1 VSTVAAAR
9 ARWKL
14 DTAILRDRVDRA
26 ANPRERGRWH
36 ALRVLAQGWS
46 AARVAAALERDRH
59 PIGAWLHAFE
69 QEGPRAVAFEQ
80 TGGSPPR

>member
-1 VSTVAAAR
+1 VSTVAAAL

-14 DTAILRDRVDRA
+14 DTAILRDRVYRA
-26 ANPRERGRWH
+26 ANPRERERWH
-36 ALRVLAQGWS
+36 ALWLLARGWS
-46 AARVAAALERDRH
+46 AAAVAAALERDPH
-59 PIGAWLHAFE
+59 TIGAWLHAFE

>member
-1 VSTVAAAR
+1 MSTMAAAL

-14 DTAILRDRVDRA
+14 DAAVLRDRMYRA

-46 AARVAAALERDRH
+46 AAQVAAALERDPH
-59 PIGAWLHAFE
+59 TIGGWLHAFE
-69 QEGPRAVAFEQ
+69 QDGPKAVAFEQ
-80 TGGSPPR
+80 TGGAPPR